1 MQQATE
7 QTDKSAM
14 ELDHVSYSDEGLD
27 IIKDV
32 SGFLPNGKITTFI
45 GPSGAGKTTIFR
57 LLNGL
62 ISPNKGDIR
71 LFGES
76 IQAIKP
82 TALRRTVGI
91 ALQDATMLHGT
102 VYKNLAMPKTLQN
115 QELAKEEAEHLLTQ
129 VGLDASFL
137 YRDITD
143 LSSGQR
149 QKVSIARTLVNRPK
163 ILLLDEITS
172 SLDRVST
179 ADIEHLIQNINQQF
193 TVTIAWITHNLEQA
207 LHIGDYTWI
216 MMNGEL
222 IEAGETEVLKNSTN
236 PRVQEFVKG
245 EWQ

>member
-1 MQQATE
+1 MNVLTGRA
-7 QTDKSAM
+7 AV
-14 ELDHVSYSDEGLD
+14 ELNHVSYSDEDLD

-32 SGFLPNGKITTFI
+32 SGSLPEGKITTFV

-62 ISPNKGDIR
+62 ISPTAGDIQ
-71 LFGES
+71 LFGEN
-76 IQAIKP
+76 IQTIEP
-82 TALRRTVGI
+82 TTLRRMVGI
-91 ALQDATMLHGT
+91 ALQDATMLRGS

-115 QELAKEEAEHLLTQ
+115 QELKNEEAEHLLTQ

-137 YRDITD
+137 HRDVTE
-143 LSSGQR
+143 LSGGQR

-163 ILLLDEITS
+163 VLLLDEITS

-179 ADIEHLIQNINQQF
+179 SDIEHLIQHINKEF
-193 TVTIAWITHNLEQA
+193 AVTIAWITHNLDQA
-207 LHIGDYTWI
+207 LHIGDYTWV

-222 IEAGETEVLKNSTN
+222 IESGNTDLLKNPVN

>member
-1 MQQATE
+1 ME
-7 QTDKSAM
+7 QTMKSTDKAAI
-14 ELDHVSYSDEGLD
+14 ELNHVSYSDEDLD
-27 IIKDV
+27 IIKDI
-32 SGFLPNGKITTFI
+32 SGFLSEGKITTFV

-62 ISPNKGDIR
+62 ISPTKGDIY
-71 LFGES
+71 LFGKN
-76 IQAIKP
+76 IQTMEP

-91 ALQDATMLHGT
+91 ALQDATMLRGS

-115 QELAKEEAEHLLTQ
+115 QELEKEEAAHLLTQ

-137 YRDITD
+137 HRDVTD
-143 LSSGQR
+143 LSGGQR

-163 ILLLDEITS
+163 VLLLDEITS

-179 ADIEHLIQNINQQF
+179 SDIEQLIQHINQKF
-193 TVTIAWITHNLEQA
+193 SVTIAWITHNLEQA
-207 LHIGDYTWI
+207 LHIGDDTWV

-222 IEAGETEVLKNSTN
+222 VEAGRKDLLKNPADS
-236 PRVQEFVKG
+236 RVQEFVKG